1 MDGPPGRAGSRR
13 LMEFVQVISP
23 TLYAMMVL
31 MAVAI
36 TMATAPVLRLLVPE
50 APGEGVG
57 SGHPM
62 ERGGAEDRT

>member
-1 MDGPPGRAGSRR
+1 
-13 LMEFVQVISP
+13 MEFVQVISP